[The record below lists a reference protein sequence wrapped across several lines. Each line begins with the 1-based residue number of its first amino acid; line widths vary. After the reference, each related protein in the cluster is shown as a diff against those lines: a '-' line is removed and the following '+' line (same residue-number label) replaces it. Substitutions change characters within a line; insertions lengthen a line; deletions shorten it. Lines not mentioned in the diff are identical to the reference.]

1 MVLYIIWIDTR
12 PLSVGCFVCIFFPS
26 VIWFFFNF
34 IDDVFLTPEILK
46 FLFFFL
52 IVCAFDSI
60 PKKLV
65 PNVGSQGFNSYV
77 FFEEFYDFLS
87 YIEVKP
93 VVG

>member
-1 MVLYIIWIDTR
+1 M
-12 PLSVGCFVCIFFPS
+12 
-26 VIWFFFNF
+26 
-34 IDDVFLTPEILK
+34 
-46 FLFFFL
+46 
-52 IVCAFDSI
+52 CAFDSI